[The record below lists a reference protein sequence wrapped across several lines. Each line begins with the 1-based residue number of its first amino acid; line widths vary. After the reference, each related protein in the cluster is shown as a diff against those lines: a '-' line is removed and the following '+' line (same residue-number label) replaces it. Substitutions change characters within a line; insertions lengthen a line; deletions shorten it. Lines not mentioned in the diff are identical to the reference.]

1 VLIKRKDAQAHHAS
15 TPGSGR
21 SRLAEYGAAPNAHS
35 ATAHGATLDRRSFL
49 ARSGLAAGALAG
61 VAALGATTIRK
72 AEAAPAGA
80 AATGAISIKKNMC
93 THCSVGCTIL
103 AEVQNG
109 VWVGQE
115 AAYDSPINRGTNC
128 AKGAAIR
135 EIVHGDRRLKY
146 PMKLVDGQW
155 QKLSW
160 QTALDEVTAKMTAI
174 REKSGPESVWYLGSA
189 KFTNE
194 SAYLFRKFAAFWGT
208 NSVDHQARI
217 CHSTTVA
224 GVANTWGYGAQTNS
238 YNDIRNSKTAI
249 IMGGNPAEAHP
260 VSLQH
265 VLIGKETQRAN
276 LIVIDPRLTRT
287 AAHATEYVRI
297 RSGTDI
303 AVLWGMLWHIFENG
317 WEDKDFI
324 KARVNGMDEIRAEVK
339 KYDPKTV
346 EDISGVPGEQ
356 LKRVAE
362 LFAKQKP
369 STLIWCMGQT
379 QHTVGTANV
388 RASCILLLA
397 TGNVGAP
404 GTGANIFRGHTN
416 VQGATDLGLDV
427 ITLPLYYGLE
437 DGAWKHWSRVW
448 EVEYEWL
455 DSRFDKKDAADGKKI
470 NFRNQP
476 GIPST
481 RWFDAV
487 TLPKDQ
493 VDQRDTLKA
502 AIIFGHGGNTVPR
515 MPEMIKGL
523 AALDLLV
530 IADPHPTNFVSLGGR
545 KNGTYL
551 LPIATSLE
559 QAGSRTASNRSIQWG
574 EKIVEPLFECAT
586 DNWVML
592 ELAKRLG
599 FADKM
604 FKNIKMMKGRLGDEP
619 EPESVLREI
628 NRGGFSTGY
637 CGQSPERLK
646 AHMQHQDKFDIV
658 TLRALPNAP
667 AEIAGDHYGLPWPCW
682 GTPEQKHPG
691 TPILYN
697 TNQEVKDGGGTFR
710 ARFGVERVIKKKEKD
725 AEGKEVETETK
736 QNMLAEGSYSKNS
749 EIKDGYPEFT
759 YAVLQKLGWDKDLSE
774 AELATITK
782 IGGATPGTV
791 SWAID
796 LSGGIQRVAIAHG
809 CSPFGNSKARAVAWN
824 LPDPV
829 PTHREPLYTPRV
841 DLVAKYP
848 TRPDFKSFRVPNIG
862 FTVQQAAIKNE
873 VAKKFPIILTSGR
886 LVEYEGGGEETR
898 SNKWLAELQQ
908 DMFVEIN
915 PTDAQARGIAEGQFV
930 WVSGPESNSKVRVKA
945 LITERVGK
953 GVAFMPF
960 HFGGWYQ
967 GEDQRKNYPAGTDPV
982 VLGESV
988 NIITTYGFDPVTA
1001 MHEGKVT
1008 LCQIA
1013 AA

>member
-1 VLIKRKDAQAHHAS
+1 MLIKRQEAKTRRTKLS
-15 TPGSGR
+15 
-21 SRLAEYGAAPNAHS
+21 S
-35 ATAHGATLDRRSFL
+35 ATGAHATVDRRSFL
-49 ARSGLAAGALAG
+49 RRSGLTATGLS
-61 VAALGATTIRK
+61 ALGGLTFASVRK
-72 AEAAPAGA
+72 AEAATGGPKAGVP
-80 AATGAISIKKNMC
+80 TVVKTNVC
-93 THCSVGCTIL
+93 THCSVGCTVK

-115 AAYDSPINRGTNC
+115 PAWDSPINRGSHC

-135 EIVHGDRRLKY
+135 EVVMGERRLKY
-146 PMKLVDGQW
+146 PMKLVNGQYE
-155 QKLSW
+155 KISW
-160 QTALDEVTAKMTAI
+160 NVALDEISKKMLEI
-174 REKSGPESVWYLGSA
+174 REKSGPESVWWLGSA

-194 SAYLFRKFAAFWGT
+194 AAYLYRKMAAFWGT

-238 YNDIRNSKTAI
+238 YNDIRNAKTMI

-265 VLIGKETQRAN
+265 VLIGKEINRAN
-276 LIVIDPRLTRT
+276 MIVIDPRMTRT

-303 AVLWGMLWHIFENG
+303 PVIWGMLWHIFENG
-317 WEDKDFI
+317 WEDKGFI
-324 KARVNGMDEIRAEVK
+324 ESRVYGMDLVRAEVK
-339 KYDPKTV
+339 KWDPKTV
-346 EDISGVPGEQ
+346 EDVTGVPGEQ

-362 LFAKQKP
+362 MFAMQKP
-369 STLIWCMGQT
+369 STLIWCMGAT

-388 RASCILLLA
+388 RAYCTLLLA

-427 ITLPLYYGLE
+427 ITLPLYYGL
-437 DGAWKHWSRVW
+437 DDNAWKHWARVW
-448 EVEYEWL
+448 EVDFEWL
-455 DSRFDKKDAADGKKI
+455 DSRFDKQDGPNNTKI
-470 NFRNQP
+470 NYRTMP

-487 TLPKDQ
+487 SLPKEQ
-493 VDQRDTLKA
+493 VDQRDKLKA

-515 MPEMIKGL
+515 IPEMMKGL

-530 IADPHPTNFVSLGGR
+530 VADPHPTNFVSLGGR
-545 KNGTYL
+545 KDGTYL
-551 LPIATSLE
+551 LPISTSLE
-559 QAGSRTASNRSIQWG
+559 CDGSRTASNRSLQWG
-574 EKIVEPLFECAT
+574 EKVVEPIFESAT
-586 DNWVML
+586 DYWAMY

-604 FKNIKMMKGRLGDEP
+604 FKNIKMVKGKFGDEP
-619 EPESVLREI
+619 QAESLLEEI
-628 NRGGFSTGY
+628 NRGGWSTGY

-646 AHMQHQDKFDIV
+646 AHMRNQDKFDIV
-658 TLRALPNAP
+658 TLRAPADAP
-667 AEIAGDHYGLPWPCW
+667 EVGGDHYGLPWPCW
-682 GTPEQKHPG
+682 GTPAMKHPG

-697 TNQEVKDGGGTFR
+697 TNVAVKDGGGNFR
-710 ARFGVERVIKKKEKD
+710 ARFGTEYVVKTKQKVKETITEKD
-725 AEGKEVETETK
+725 AAGADVVREVEKEVEKETK
-736 QNMLAEGSYSKNS
+736 HNLLAEGSFSKDS
-749 EIKDGYPEFT
+749 ELKDGYPEFT
-759 YAVLQKLGWDKDLSE
+759 MAVLQKLGWDKDLSI
-774 AELATITK
+774 AETEVIQK
-782 IGGATPGTV
+782 IGGNDIGKV

-809 CSPFGNSKARAVAWN
+809 CSPFGNGKARANAWN

-829 PTHREPLYTPRV
+829 PTHREPIYSPRV

-862 FTVQQAAIKNE
+862 FTVQKTAVEKGI
-873 VAKKFPIILTSGR
+873 AKEFPIILSSGR

-915 PTDAQARGIAEGQFV
+915 PADATARGIAEGQDV
-930 WVSGPESNSKVRVKA
+930 WVFGPESQSKIRVKA
-945 LITERVGK
+945 MVTERVGR
-953 GVAFMPF
+953 GVAWMPF

-967 GEDQRKNYPAGTDPV
+967 GQDQRGNYPKGTDPI

-988 NIITTYGFDPVTA
+988 NTITTYGFDPVTA

-1008 LCQIA
+1008 LCQIKA
-1013 AA
+1013 A